1 MELNN
6 SEKDTILRAIQLYR
20 DTINFTLRNR
30 KAKRSNT
37 KVLKYI
43 ELYEQDL
50 LNINAIEGYLK

>member
-20 DTINFTLRNR
+20 DTINFALLNR
-30 KAKRSNT
+30 KAKRSNP

-43 ELYEQDL
+43 ELYQQDL